1 MEEKKK
7 ALKADGKDNVATV
20 FSNGVAVGT
29 AITTYD
35 KNGTSVEI
43 IAASDV
49 PFGHKIAVRYIKSG
63 EPIVK
68 YGEIIGDANT
78 DIKTGEYVHI
88 HNMEA
93 RRGRGDLEGKR

>member
-1 MEEKKK
+1 M
-7 ALKADGKDNVATV
+7 